1 MKEALGTLFM
11 ALLMVILQI
20 FVAAWGYQVFWNDVV
35 LNVWQSISAAD
46 VVNTMK
52 IGYGACLAIA
62 AGVGLLY
69 RQSGDGEKKN
79 ISEACGVAITKM
91 FTKIIMIGFTLLIAT
106 IVF

>member
-1 MKEALGTLFM
+1 MKEALGTVFV

-20 FVAAWGYQVFWNDVV
+20 FVAAWGYQVFWNNVV
-35 LNVWQSISAAD
+35 LNVWQSISTGD

-69 RQSGDGEKKN
+69 RNQSGEKMN
-79 ISEACGVAITKM
+79 ISEAFGVVITKM
-91 FTKIIMIGFTLLIAT
+91 FTKIIMIGFTLLIAS